1 VTARHCV
8 RCGAQLEGRP
18 PTCPV
23 CNHVHYLD
31 PKLAA
36 CTIFRWLGGVFLMRR
51 AIEPG
56 YGLWTYPGGYV
67 DRGETVE
74 AAAVRE
80 AREEAGVGVRL
91 DDLLGV
97 YSYRGQTAVILVYR
111 ATVVEGEPRPL
122 SESLDG
128 RAFAEDRIP
137 WDQLAFHS
145 TAEALR
151 DYLAVERG
159 ERAPG
164 RSRNLPGG
172 AG

>member
-1 VTARHCV
+1 MTAYCV
-8 RCGAQLEGRP
+8 RCGTEMEGSP

-31 PKLAA
+31 PKVAA
-36 CTIFRWLGGVFLMRR
+36 CVIFRWEGGIVLLRR

-80 AREEAGVGVRL
+80 TREEAGVAVRL

-97 YSYRGQTAVILVYR
+97 YSYRGQTAIILVYR
-111 ATVVEGEPRPL
+111 GTVTGGVPRAL
-122 SESLDG
+122 SESLEARSFPDDG
-128 RAFAEDRIP
+128 IP
-137 WDQLAFHS
+137 WEELAFRS
-145 TAEALR
+145 TVEALR

-159 ERAPG
+159 ELPGG
-164 RSRNLPGG
+164 RSRNLSGRS
-172 AG
+172 

>member
-1 VTARHCV
+1 MTPRHCI
-8 RCGAQLEGRP
+8 RCGAALEGRP
-18 PTCPV
+18 PTCPS
-23 CNHVHYLD
+23 CGHIHYVD

-36 CTIFRWLGGVFLMRR
+36 CVLFRWDGGILLVRR

-80 AREEAGVGVRL
+80 AREEAGVDMRI

-97 YSYRGQTAVILVYR
+97 YSYRGQEAVIVVYR
-111 ATVVEGEPRPL
+111 GTVVRGEPRAL
-122 SESLDG
+122 SETLEVRSF
-128 RAFAEDRIP
+128 REDEIP
-137 WDQLAFHS
+137 WSELAFYS
-145 TAEALR
+145 TGEALR

-159 ERAPG
+159 ERPPG
-164 RSRNLPGG
+164 LSRNVR
-172 AG
+172 

>member
-1 VTARHCV
+1 MTARHCV
-8 RCGAQLEGRP
+8 RCGAQLEGSP

-23 CNHVHYLD
+23 CSHVHYRD

-36 CTIFRWLGGVFLMRR
+36 CVIFRWEGGVFLLRR
-51 AIEPG
+51 SIEPG
-56 YGLWTYPGGYV
+56 HGLWTYPGGYV

-111 ATVVEGEPRPL
+111 GTVVEGEPRAL
-122 SESLDG
+122 AESLEG
-128 RAFAEDRIP
+128 RPFPDERIP
-137 WDQLAFHS
+137 WDHLAFYS
-145 TAEALR
+145 TSEALR

-159 ERAPG
+159 KRRPG
-164 RSRNLPGG
+164 RSRNLG
-172 AG
+172 

>member
-1 VTARHCV
+1 
-8 RCGAQLEGRP
+8 LEGQP

-23 CNHVHYLD
+23 CSHVHYRD

-36 CTIFRWLGGVFLMRR
+36 CVIFRWDDGIFLLRR
-51 AIEPG
+51 SIEPG
-56 YGLWTYPGGYV
+56 YGRWTYPGGYV

-111 ATVVEGEPRPL
+111 GTVSEGVPRAL
-122 SESLDG
+122 SESLEGRSFPRDG
-128 RAFAEDRIP
+128 LP
-137 WDQLAFHS
+137 WDELAFCS
-145 TAEALR
+145 TGEALR

-159 ERAPG
+159 DRAAG
-164 RSRNLPGG
+164 VSRNLR
-172 AG
+172 

>member
-1 VTARHCV
+1 MTARHCL
-8 RCGAQLEGRP
+8 RCGAALEGIP

-23 CNHVHYLD
+23 CNHVHYID

-36 CTIFRWLGGVFLMRR
+36 CVIFRWQGGIVLLRR

-97 YSYRGQTAVILVYR
+97 YSYRGQTAVIVVYR
-111 ATVVEGEPRPL
+111 GTVTEGEPRAL
-122 SESLDG
+122 SETLEARS
-128 RAFAEDRIP
+128 FAETDIP
-137 WDQLAFHS
+137 WDRLAFHS
-145 TAEALR
+145 TVEALR

-159 ERAPG
+159 EGAPG
-164 RSRNLPGG
+164 RSRNL
-172 AG
+172 